1 MENTANKKV
10 FDLEERTLNFA
21 TGVRNF
27 VAKVRTN
34 NKINAPYLSQILRS
48 SSSIGA
54 NYIEAVES
62 LGKKD
67 YLMRLKICRKE
78 AKETL
83 YWFKLIVIPLS
94 LQNEAK
100 ELAQEADE
108 ITKIFGSIVTKI
120 EKQLAVKKQ

>member
-1 MENTANKKV
+1 MEKATNKKT

-21 TGVRNF
+21 INVRNF
-27 VAKVRTN
+27 VVKLGNDNRVN
-34 NKINAPYLSQILRS
+34 SSYLSQVLRS

-78 AKETL
+78 SKETM
-83 YWFKLIVIPLS
+83 YWFKLIMVPLS
-94 LQNEAK
+94 LQNESQS
-100 ELAQEADE
+100 LAQEADE
-108 ITKIFGSIVTKI
+108 LTKIFGSLVTRI
-120 EKQLAVKKQ
+120 IKQLKKEKL

>member
-27 VAKVRTN
+27 VAKIGTN
-34 NKINAPYLSQILRS
+34 NKINTPYLSQILRS

-83 YWFKLIVIPLS
+83 YWFKLIIIPSS